1 MEWKDIKIYPEWI
14 QDLWKYILV
23 LVLLCAIS
31 KVIYDWKESRRLKK
45 ELAEYQQRRID
56 EEQEQ
61 AGSR

>member
-1 MEWKDIKIYPEWI
+1 MEWKDIKISPEWI